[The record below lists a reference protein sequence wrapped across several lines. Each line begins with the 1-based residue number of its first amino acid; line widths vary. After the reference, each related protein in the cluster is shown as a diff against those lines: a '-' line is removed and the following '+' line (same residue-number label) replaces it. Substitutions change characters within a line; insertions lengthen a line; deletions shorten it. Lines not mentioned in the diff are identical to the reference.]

1 MRMCFRPFVVIF
13 LVWCASAVG
22 AAGADASKGCTVSI
36 KNDVDV
42 APAAELATTKGRPDI
57 VTLENSV
64 IRVSSIPNRG
74 RLIFDYVYKPTG
86 RSYLYNKT
94 SPMPTTTDKGY
105 FMEFGGCYVSHPW
118 NAGANQPH
126 DLEYEVTRKSP
137 EECAIRIHKKD
148 PETAIGLEAVISV
161 KKKDPAVYVEI
172 KLVNAGKKDRTIDF
186 FDRAVVSTG
195 EKMNRETRV
204 VLPEGV
210 DAVTVG
216 RNADGWMGSEGKALP
231 WPQPWRQW
239 GEFKNEGR
247 FHADLTRAKK
257 RVLAVHDPKAKE
269 SFVKEWSEETPFRKV
284 EISSFGPAWE
294 DTFGAYPGFT
304 VTTTAEKLVIPAGGS
319 KRFEIKLYVS
329 RD

>member
-1 MRMCFRPFVVIF
+1 MRMCSRLFAILF
-13 LVWCASAVG
+13 LLSPASTMG
-22 AAGADASKGCTVSI
+22 LADAPAPGGCTVGI

-57 VTLENSV
+57 VTLENSL

-86 RSYLYNKT
+86 RSHLYTRT
-94 SPMPTTTDKGY
+94 SPMPTKTDKGY
-105 FMEFGGCYVSHPW
+105 FLEFGGYYVSHPW
-118 NAGANQPH
+118 NAGANQPY
-126 DLEYEVTRKSP
+126 DLEYAVLKKGP

-148 PETAIGLEAVISV
+148 PETAIGLEAVIAI

-195 EKMNRETRV
+195 EKMNKDTRV
-204 VLPEGV
+204 VLPEGI

-216 RNADGWMGSEGKALP
+216 RSADGWMGSEGKSLS
-231 WPQPWRQW
+231 WPQPWQQW
-239 GEFKNEGR
+239 GEFKNEGH
-247 FHADLTRAKK
+247 FHADLTRATK
-257 RVLAVHDPKAKE
+257 RVLAVYDPKAKE
-269 SFVKEWSEETPFRKV
+269 SFVKEWSGKTPFQRIG
-284 EISSFGPAWE
+284 ISSWCPACE

-319 KRFEIKLYVS
+319 KRFELKFYAS
-329 RD
+329 KD